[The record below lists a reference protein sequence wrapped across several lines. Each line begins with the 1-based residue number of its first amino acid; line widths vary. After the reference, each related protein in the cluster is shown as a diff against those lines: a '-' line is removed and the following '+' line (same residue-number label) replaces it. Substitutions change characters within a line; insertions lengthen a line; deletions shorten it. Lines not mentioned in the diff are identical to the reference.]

1 MHKPLSVILATSL
14 LAACGGGAP
23 QPSSSSQ
30 QAMSSS
36 SSVPSSEAT
45 ISSVAQSSSS
55 VAPSSSSVALSSSS
69 IASSSSVAVSSSSIA
84 VSSSSIASSSSAAAL
99 KTIFAINVGATESAT
114 LKGITYVPE
123 GDLKPIVA
131 GADNGNGVTTKDIA
145 GTTEDKLYQSQ
156 RYGLYTYQLPVSQS
170 KYNLTLHFAESFAEA
185 AGTRIISVVA
195 EGKVVMANV
204 DLYDSYGA
212 FKAIEVSLNDIEVN
226 DGSLTIEFTAAANLA
241 TLSGILVTSAN
252 GKAGEVVAPPKP
264 CAGTG
269 NYVCLDFEKSNP
281 AGITFGSTAKIV
293 TDVAKNGKGSLHFYT
308 NNKNDGKASYY
319 SGFIKTTDSVPGT
332 HWGRMYYRFDTILS
346 PASITHISL
355 MAANQPT
362 TDVRL
367 VDIVRNS
374 NGMHQYLYNFPDDN
388 GGKPSAYNW
397 SFDKSWVCVEW
408 HVDSTTQIYEFY
420 RAGVRVDSISGS
432 VAGDHG
438 GIPAN
443 YAWLGF
449 GGQVYQNGPEI
460 SGWID
465 DIVVCPKRSPCQ

>member
-1 MHKPLSVILATSL
+1 MYKPLSVILATSL

-23 QPSSSSQ
+23 LPSSSSQ
-30 QAMSSS
+30 QAVSSS
-36 SSVPSSEAT
+36 PAIVSSEASL
-45 ISSVAQSSSS
+45 SSIL
-55 VAPSSSSVALSSSS
+55 PSSSS
-69 IASSSSVAVSSSSIA
+69 IALTSSSIAISSSSIA
-84 VSSSSIASSSSAAAL
+84 VSSSSSFSSSSVAAL

-114 LKGITYVPE
+114 LKGITYMPE

-131 GADNGNGVTTKDIA
+131 GADNGNNVTTKDIA

-170 KYNLTLHFAESFAEA
+170 KYNLTLHFAESYAEA
-185 AGTRIISVVA
+185 AGIRIISVVA

-212 FKAIEVSLNDIEVN
+212 FKAIDVSLNDIEVN
-226 DGSLTIEFTAAANLA
+226 DGNLTIEFTAAANLA

-264 CAGTG
+264 CEGTG

-308 NNKNDGKASYY
+308 NNKSDGKASYY
-319 SGFIKTTDSVPGT
+319 SGFIKTTERVPGT
-332 HWGRMYYRFDTILS
+332 HWGRMYYRIDKILT
-346 PASITHISL
+346 PAQYTHITF

-367 VDIVRNS
+367 VDTVR
-374 NGMHQYLYNFPDDN
+374 GPTGTHQYLYNFPDDV
-388 GGKPSAYNW
+388 GGKSSPYSW
-397 SFDKSWVCVEW
+397 SFDNKWVCVEW
-408 HVDSTTQIYEFY
+408 HVDNATQMYEFY
-420 RAGVRVDSISGS
+420 REGVKVSSISGS

-438 GIPAN
+438 GIPVN
-443 YAWLGF
+443 YSWLGF

-460 SGWID
+460 TGWID
-465 DIVVCPKRSPCQ
+465 DIVVGPKRSPCL